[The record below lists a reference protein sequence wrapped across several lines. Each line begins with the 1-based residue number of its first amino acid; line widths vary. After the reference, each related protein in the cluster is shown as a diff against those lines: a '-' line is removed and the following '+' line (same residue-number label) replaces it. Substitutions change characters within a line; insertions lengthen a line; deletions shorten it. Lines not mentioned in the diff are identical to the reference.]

1 MKHPATSAGTNEHN
15 IHVSQC
21 PRQVVAARRLPR
33 MGTRAA
39 LRIQGSMQESTGPTQ
54 VWWRRR
60 VHASPSLQTL
70 KTASCQQLLVLLVC
84 AAETSD
90 TILIMNE
97 TLNAPL
103 FVRSSV
109 KNTSWQHGA
118 TQRNHTE
125 QQVYAASAVMCAAQS
140 SHGSTAAHGTQWSLP
155 PARRNDT
162 QKRRTARPP
171 VKVDP
176 PKHGRSF
183 VTKGELD
190 VNGSGSAPSM
200 VERTAPPVVFGIK
213 PT

>member
-1 MKHPATSAGTNEHN
+1 M
-15 IHVSQC
+15 
-21 PRQVVAARRLPR
+21 
-33 MGTRAA
+33 
-39 LRIQGSMQESTGPTQ
+39 QGSMQESTGPTQ

-60 VHASPSLQTL
+60 VHASSSLQTF

-97 TLNAPL
+97 NLNAPL
-103 FVRSSV
+103 FVRPSV

-162 QKRRTARPP
+162 QKRQTARPS
-171 VKVDP
+171 VKVGHP
-176 PKHGRSF
+176 YMERSF
-183 VTKGELD
+183 STEGEHD
-190 VNGSGSAPSM
+190 VNGSGAGPSM
-200 VERTAPPVVFGIK
+200 
-213 PT
+213 

>member
-1 MKHPATSAGTNEHN
+1 M
-15 IHVSQC
+15 SQHAW
-21 PRQVVAARRLPR
+21 QVVTARRLPGLGR
-33 MGTRAA
+33 HAV
-39 LRIQGSMQESTGPTQ
+39 LRVLGDTQESTGPAQ
-54 VWWRRR
+54 MWWRRR
-60 VHASPSLQTL
+60 FCTSSSLQTL
-70 KTASCQQLLVLLVC
+70 KTSSCQQLLVLLVC

-125 QQVYAASAVMCAAQS
+125 QQVYAASAVMCAAR

-162 QKRRTARPP
+162 QKRRTARPSVIVGHP
-171 VKVDP
+171 NN
-176 PKHGRSF
+176 
-183 VTKGELD
+183 E
-190 VNGSGSAPSM
+190 
-200 VERTAPPVVFGIK
+200 
-213 PT
+213 